1 MKSIAAILLF
11 AGSIFAQYTSNDYEL
26 IKTTFLREFDN
37 EIIEQYLNSGDE
49 QKIKAALLS
58 IAQSEDTTFVNK
70 IIKLNFE
77 KFGAEIAFALGEI
90 GSCKTSSDYIL
101 TQLQNNSHQY
111 AAHLYEA
118 LGKIGTNQ
126 DLLDCIQIYKETN
139 SNGFPLAI
147 YNFHIRGIADSTEND
162 LNLLSKNLKLTEN
175 TEKLFHLLF
184 TLYRVAPDKI
194 NLTDLELILHKNFDP
209 SIKLYALGILRKN
222 TTFPFS
228 FELLKKLISDEDWS
242 VRCEAARTVCYFPF
256 ETLEQLDRYL
266 SLLFDENPNVART
279 AAQSLINIK
288 IEDEEIENQFLELLD
303 TLLDEDL
310 TMNVKG
316 EMLLALQNFY
326 PNDTVELLKVHREEI
341 DQIYYTQMLGYYT
354 YDPYY
359 SFTILSEQLKDASD
373 YEKFFIHSSL
383 ANLYDSL
390 KTTEEYANLILE
402 QYTSESPLIIVLYN
416 FLIDSSFAANHSDE
430 LKSNIENLL
439 DKHLADTDYNQAIS
453 SLLNIT
459 DYIDSNLTKS
469 ILEKIIVSKNY
480 DLQYELRNYLKLS
493 SSVKEHRKKLF
504 NKLFSKAFEYTKA
517 IVETNKGSFTIEFT
531 PTVAPIS
538 VGNFVYL
545 TENNFYDDVI
555 FHRVVPNFVIQTGD
569 PSGTGWS
576 GPQHTI
582 VSEFSNQPFKNY
594 YVGMASGGKDTEG
607 SQWFVMQNDYPHLNG
622 NYTNFGFVTE
632 GFEVVN
638 AIDLY
643 DKVITIKL
651 IK

>member
-1 MKSIAAILLF
+1 MKSIAAVVLF
-11 AGSIFAQYTSNDYEL
+11 AVSIFAQYTKNDYEL

-58 IAQSEDTTFVNK
+58 IAQSEDTTFVEK
-70 IIKLNFE
+70 ITKLDFE
-77 KFGAEIAFALGEI
+77 KFGAEIAYALGEI

-101 TQLQNNSHQY
+101 TQLQNNNHQY
-111 AAHLYEA
+111 SVQLYEA
-118 LGKIGTNQ
+118 LGKTGTNQ

-139 SNGFPLAI
+139 SDGFPLAV
-147 YNFHIRGIADSTEND
+147 YNFHIRGIVDTTESD
-162 LNLLSKNLKLTEN
+162 INLLSKNLKLTGS
-175 TEKLFHLLF
+175 TEKLFRSLF
-184 TLYRVAPDKI
+184 ALYRIAPDKI
-194 NLTDLELILHKNFDP
+194 NNVDLELILDKDFDP

-222 TTFPFS
+222 ASFLFS

-256 ETLEQLDRYL
+256 ETPEQLDRYL
-266 SLLFDENPNVART
+266 NLLFDENPNVART
-279 AAQSLINIK
+279 AAQSLVNIK
-288 IEDEEIENQFLELLD
+288 IIDEELENRFLELLD

-316 EMLLALQNFY
+316 EILLALQSFY
-326 PNDTVELLKVHREEI
+326 PNDTVELLKVHGEEV
-341 DQIYYTQMLGYYT
+341 DQIYYTQILGNYT

-359 SFTILSEQLKDASD
+359 SFTILSEQLKAASD
-373 YEKFFIHSSL
+373 YEKFIIHSNL

-390 KTTEEYANLILE
+390 KTTKEYANLILE
-402 QYTSESPLIIVLYN
+402 QYVSETPLTIALYN
-416 FLIDSSFAANHSDE
+416 FVIDSSFAAYHSDE
-430 LKSNIENLL
+430 LKSNIEYLV
-439 DKHLADTDYNQAIS
+439 DKHLTDTDYNQAIS

-459 DYIDSNLTKS
+459 DYIDSNFTKS
-469 ILEKIIVSKNY
+469 ILEKISHSKNY
-480 DLQYELRNYLKLS
+480 DLQYELRSYLELS
-493 SSVKEHRKKLF
+493 TSAKEYREKLF
-504 NKLFSKAFEYTKA
+504 DKLFSQTFEYTKA

-531 PTVAPIS
+531 PEVAPIS

-545 TENNFYDDVI
+545 TQNNFYDDVI

-569 PSGTGWS
+569 PTGTGWG

-607 SQWFVMQNDYPHLNG
+607 SQWFVMQNHYPHLNG
-622 NYTNFGFVTE
+622 NYTNFGFVID
-632 GFEVVN
+632 GYEVVN
-638 AIDLY
+638 SIDQY
-643 DKVITIKL
+643 DKVITVKL